1 MRSVDTVISL
11 SDTRGYTGL
20 LAEGEVVVKVDHL
33 ADETRMAR
41 EANTIW
47 EDELMVR
54 VWIKASAIKEQPD
67 PPVSTI
73 AEVWPK

>member
-20 LAEGEVVVKVDHL
+20 LVEGEVVVKVDHL
-33 ADETRMAR
+33 VDETRMAR

-54 VWIKASAIKEQPD
+54 VWIEAPAIEEQPD
-67 PPVSTI
+67 PPLTTM
-73 AEVWPK
+73 AEIWPK